1 MLMKRVSVIFVSAFL
16 SVSML
21 ITGCS
26 SYTADSFSQQDQPQL
41 VYSNL
46 IDEGT
51 QTEINQLLKNVRLN
65 ENDVDRFINN
75 VQDYNEIMGELSTSK
90 QGFMSI
96 QAWQVP
102 YDMTVTQ
109 EKWDMY
115 SNSNYMDYNCRLT
128 SFLLYK
134 NYIHSTGT
142 FNGDD
147 NDLYMDINT
156 IDHNPMVEYDAVEK
170 EKFINFF
177 AGISVSDTTDSHQLA
192 EEITQEWKHRGI
204 SFINSPHVSMINIF
218 LHQSSANEVFIE
230 HSGILVQADEGFV
243 FIEKYG
249 PSLPYQVTNFNS
261 RAGLTTYLMD
271 RLSAYVLPGSPEPI
285 IMENNEQIN

>member
-1 MLMKRVSVIFVSAFL
+1 MLMKRVAIIFVSVFL
-16 SVSML
+16 NVSLL

-26 SYTADSFSQQDQPQL
+26 NYTAVGSSQQEQPQL

-46 IDEGT
+46 IDEDT
-51 QTEINQLLKNVRLN
+51 QTEINQLLKNVRMN
-65 ENDVDRFINN
+65 EKDVDRFIKN

-90 QGFMSI
+90 QGFTTI
-96 QAWQVP
+96 PAWQVP
-102 YDMTVTQ
+102 YNTALTQ
-109 EKWDMY
+109 DKWDMY

-177 AGISVSDTTDSHQLA
+177 AEIPVSDTADSHQLA
-192 EEITQEWKHRGI
+192 EEITQEWKNRGI
-204 SFINSPHVSMINIF
+204 SFFYSPHVSMINIF
-218 LHQSSANEVFIE
+218 LHQSAANEVFIE
-230 HSGILVQADEGFV
+230 HSGILVQSDEGFV

-249 PSLPYQVTNFNS
+249 PSLPYQVSKFSS
-261 RAGLTTYLMD
+261 RAELITYLMD
-271 RLSAYVLPGSPEPI
+271 RLSVYVLPDSSEPI